1 MAHTPGPWVSAF
13 GERSGY
19 DCMTDAFQILEPSG
33 TRITSVD
40 LGNYGQ
46 SSRTSQI
53 APEDKER
60 AQSDAQLIAAAP
72 ELLAA
77 LRLFVDQYTRLI
89 NSGDCGNWNPETDE
103 EVITARAA
111 IAKAEGR

>member
-1 MAHTPGPWVSAF
+1 MAHSPAPWRTEPTCVEVF
-13 GERSGY
+13 
-19 DCMTDAFQILEPSG
+19 DAKGDHVVWEM
-33 TRITSVD
+33 
-40 LGNYGQ
+40 GN
-46 SSRTSQI
+46 TN
-53 APEDKER
+53 EDDR
-60 AQSDAQLIAAAP
+60 RLIAAAP

-77 LRLFVDQYTRLI
+77 LRLFVDRYTQLV